1 MDQPR
6 FSQELAVSYAAG
18 IVAWFGREISHLFAS
33 VVSGAWHLTFADVA
47 SVANAFINV
56 GMAITTTFAAVSV
69 IVKSWK
75 WLKTTYFDK
84 KPPAPGAPG
93 AVGTE

>member
-75 WLKTTYFDK
+75 WFKAYIDK

-93 AVGTE
+93 AVGAE